1 MLSLSEEGKKGVP
14 MCVSLREAAHKEEW
28 ELAEGDG
35 KAVSSTYE
43 TGITCAPSSG
53 LPIRSD
59 QT

>member
-1 MLSLSEEGKKGVP
+1 